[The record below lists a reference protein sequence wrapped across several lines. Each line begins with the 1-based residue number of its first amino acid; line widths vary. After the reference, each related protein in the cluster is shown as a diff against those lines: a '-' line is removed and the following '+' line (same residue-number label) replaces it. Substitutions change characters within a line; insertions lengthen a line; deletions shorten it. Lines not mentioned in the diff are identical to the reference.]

1 MNEIVFRGTNDQA
14 MTSSLLVAKE
24 FGKVHAKVMRD
35 IENLNCSEEFRLAN
49 FGNSSFKN
57 EQGKEFPMFTM
68 TKDGFSF
75 LVMGYT
81 GKKAAQFK
89 EAYINAFNKME
100 IEIRSSVK
108 PKSQLEILQMS
119 INQLVEQEHRLSS
132 VERDVAET
140 KKEIAEM
147 KQERIKNGKILLE
160 AEVSGNNVPEIS
172 MRNKIR
178 RLVNQYAAA
187 TNTSQRDIWHDI
199 YNNLYYAYGI
209 SINSYKDKDCKTK
222 LDIAEPLMARWFG
235 PLAPISAGGATTM
248 DTTLPILS
256 QTVGQ
261 RYIALSIYHGFV
273 VDFTVPFLVSWWCM
287 V

>member
-14 MTSSLLVAKE
+14 LTNSLLVAKS
-24 FGKVHAKVMRD
+24 FGKEHKHVLDSIRKLIDGCAEISADPMF
-35 IENLNCSEEFRLAN
+35 EETTYV
-49 FGNSSFKN
+49 N
-57 EQGKEFPMFTM
+57 EQNGQTYPMYLM
-68 TKDGFSF
+68 NRDGFTL
-75 LVMGYT
+75 LVMDFK
-81 GKKAAQFK
+81 GKRAMQFK
-89 EAYINAFNKME
+89 LEYIKAFNSME
-100 IEIRSSVK
+100 DQIKASQK

-119 INQLVEQEHRLSS
+119 INQLVEQEYRLSS

-147 KQERIKNGKILLE
+147 KQERIENGKLLLE
-160 AEVSGNNVPEIS
+160 AEVSENKVPEIS

-222 LDIAEPLMARWFG
+222 LDIAEK
-235 PLAPISAGGATTM
+235 
-248 DTTLPILS
+248 
-256 QTVGQ
+256 
-261 RYIALSIYHGFV
+261 HGFLGKMF
-273 VDFTVPFLVSWWCM
+273 DIVSKI
-287 V
+287 VGRVNDK

>member
-14 MTSSLLVAKE
+14 LTNSLLVAKS
-24 FGKVHAKVMRD
+24 FGKEHKHVLDSIRKL
-35 IENLNCSEEFRLAN
+35 IERCAEISSAPMFEETTYV
-49 FGNSSFKN
+49 N
-57 EQGKEFPMFTM
+57 EQNGQAYPMYLM
-68 TKDGFSF
+68 NRDGFTL
-75 LVMGYT
+75 LVMDFK
-81 GKKAAQFK
+81 GKRAMQFK
-89 EAYINAFNKME
+89 LEYIKAFNSME
-100 IEIRSSVK
+100 EHIKASQK

-147 KQERIKNGKILLE
+147 KQERIENGKLLLE
-160 AEVSGNNVPEIS
+160 AEVSENKVPEIS

-178 RLVNQYAAA
+178 RLVNKYAAA

-222 LDIAEPLMARWFG
+222 LDIAEK
-235 PLAPISAGGATTM
+235 
-248 DTTLPILS
+248 
-256 QTVGQ
+256 
-261 RYIALSIYHGFV
+261 HGFLGKMF
-273 VDFTVPFLVSWWCM
+273 DIVSKM
-287 V
+287 VGHVNDK

>member
-1 MNEIVFRGTNDQA
+1 MSEIVFRGTNDQA

-24 FGKVHAKVMRD
+24 FGKEHNKVMRD
-35 IENLNCSEEFRLAN
+35 INNLACSQEFRAAN
-49 FGNSSFKN
+49 FGESSYVS

-100 IEIRSSVK
+100 SEIRSSIK

-147 KQERIKNGKILLE
+147 KQERIENGKLLLE
-160 AEVSGNNVPEIS
+160 AEVSGNKVPEIS

-199 YNNLYYAYGI
+199 YQNLYYAYNI
-209 SINSYKDKDCKTK
+209 SINSYKEKKSQSN
-222 LDIAEPLMARWFG
+222 LDIAEK
-235 PLAPISAGGATTM
+235 
-248 DTTLPILS
+248 
-256 QTVGQ
+256 
-261 RYIALSIYHGFV
+261 HGFLGKMF
-273 VDFTVPFLVSWWCM
+273 DIVSKM
-287 V
+287 VKSINNGD

>member
-14 MTSSLLVAKE
+14 LINSLLVAKS
-24 FGKVHAKVMRD
+24 FGKEHKHVLDSIRKL
-35 IENLNCSEEFRLAN
+35 IEGCAEISADPMFEETTYI
-49 FGNSSFKN
+49 N
-57 EQGKEFPMFTM
+57 EQNGQTYPMYLM
-68 TKDGFSF
+68 NRDGFTL
-75 LVMGYT
+75 LVMDFK
-81 GKKAAQFK
+81 GKRAMQFK
-89 EAYINAFNKME
+89 LEYIKAFNSME
-100 IEIRSSVK
+100 AQIKASQK

-147 KQERIKNGKILLE
+147 KQERIENGKLLLE
-160 AEVSGNNVPEIS
+160 AEVSENNVPEIS

-222 LDIAEPLMARWFG
+222 LDIAEK
-235 PLAPISAGGATTM
+235 
-248 DTTLPILS
+248 
-256 QTVGQ
+256 
-261 RYIALSIYHGFV
+261 HGFLGKMF
-273 VDFTVPFLVSWWCM
+273 DIVSKM
-287 V
+287 VGHVNDK

>member
-14 MTSSLLVAKE
+14 LTNSLLVAKS
-24 FGKVHAKVMRD
+24 FGKEHKHVLDSIRKL
-35 IENLNCSEEFRLAN
+35 IEGCAEISADPMFEETTYV
-49 FGNSSFKN
+49 N
-57 EQGKEFPMFTM
+57 EQNGQAYPMYLM
-68 TKDGFSF
+68 NRDGFTL
-75 LVMGYT
+75 LVMDFK
-81 GKKAAQFK
+81 GKRAMQFK
-89 EAYINAFNKME
+89 LEYIKAFNSME
-100 IEIRSSVK
+100 EHIKASQK

-147 KQERIKNGKILLE
+147 KQERIENGKLLLE
-160 AEVSGNNVPEIS
+160 AEVSENKVPEIS

-222 LDIAEPLMARWFG
+222 LDIAEK
-235 PLAPISAGGATTM
+235 
-248 DTTLPILS
+248 
-256 QTVGQ
+256 
-261 RYIALSIYHGFV
+261 HGFLGKMF
-273 VDFTVPFLVSWWCM
+273 DIVSKM
-287 V
+287 VGHVNYK

>member
-1 MNEIVFRGTNDQA
+1 MNEIVFRGANDQA

-24 FGKVHAKVMRD
+24 FGKEHNKVMRD
-35 IENLNCSEEFRLAN
+35 INNLACSQEFRAAN
-49 FGNSSFKN
+49 FGESSYVS

-100 IEIRSSVK
+100 SEIRSSIK

-132 VERDVAET
+132 VERDVAGT
-140 KKEIAEM
+140 KKENAEM
-147 KQERIKNGKILLE
+147 KQERIENGKLLLE
-160 AEVSGNNVPEIS
+160 AEVSENKVPEIS

-187 TNTSQRDIWHDI
+187 TNTSQRDIWHLVYD
-199 YNNLYYAYGI
+199 NLLYAYNIGI
-209 SINSYKDKDCKTK
+209 TRYNRKKGQSYLDVAEEHGFLGKIFDIVSKVVNTNKDK
-222 LDIAEPLMARWFG
+222 M
-235 PLAPISAGGATTM
+235 
-248 DTTLPILS
+248 
-256 QTVGQ
+256 
-261 RYIALSIYHGFV
+261 
-273 VDFTVPFLVSWWCM
+273 
-287 V
+287 

>member
-1 MNEIVFRGTNDQA
+1 MNEIVFRGTNDKA
-14 MTSSLLVAKE
+14 LTNSLLVAKS
-24 FGKVHAKVMRD
+24 FGKEHKHVLDSIRKL
-35 IENLNCSEEFRLAN
+35 IEGCAEISADPMFEETTYI
-49 FGNSSFKN
+49 N
-57 EQGKEFPMFTM
+57 EQNGQTYPMYLM
-68 TKDGFSF
+68 NRDGFTL
-75 LVMGYT
+75 LVMDFK
-81 GKKAAQFK
+81 GKRAMQFK
-89 EAYINAFNKME
+89 LEYIKAFNSME
-100 IEIRSSVK
+100 AQIKASQK

-147 KQERIKNGKILLE
+147 KQERIENGKLLLE
-160 AEVSGNNVPEIS
+160 AEVSENNVPEIS

-222 LDIAEPLMARWFG
+222 LDIAEK
-235 PLAPISAGGATTM
+235 
-248 DTTLPILS
+248 
-256 QTVGQ
+256 
-261 RYIALSIYHGFV
+261 HGFLGKMF
-273 VDFTVPFLVSWWCM
+273 DIVSKM
-287 V
+287 VEHVNDK

>member
-1 MNEIVFRGTNDQA
+1 MDEIVFRGANDQA

-24 FGKVHAKVMRD
+24 FGKAHAKVMRD
-35 IENLNCSEEFRLAN
+35 IENLNCSDEFRLAN
-49 FGNSSFKN
+49 FGDSYFKN
-57 EQGKEFPMFTM
+57 EQGREFPMVTM

-81 GKKAAQFK
+81 GKKAARFK

-100 IEIRSSVK
+100 SEIRSSIK

-119 INQLVEQEHRLSS
+119 INQLVEQERRLSS
-132 VERDVAET
+132 VERDIAET

-147 KQERIKNGKILLE
+147 KQERIENGKLLLE
-160 AEVSGNNVPEIS
+160 AEVSGNKVPEIS

-199 YNNLYYAYGI
+199 YQNLYYAYNI
-209 SINSYKDKDCKTK
+209 SINSYKEKKSQSN
-222 LDIAEPLMARWFG
+222 LDIAEK
-235 PLAPISAGGATTM
+235 
-248 DTTLPILS
+248 
-256 QTVGQ
+256 
-261 RYIALSIYHGFV
+261 HGFLGKMF
-273 VDFTVPFLVSWWCM
+273 DIVSKM
-287 V
+287 VKSINNGD

>member
-1 MNEIVFRGTNDQA
+1 MNEIVFRGVNDQA
-14 MTSSLLVAKE
+14 LTNSLLVAKS
-24 FGKVHAKVMRD
+24 FGKEHKHVLDSIRKL
-35 IENLNCSEEFRLAN
+35 IEGCAEISAD
-49 FGNSSFKN
+49 
-57 EQGKEFPMFTM
+57 PMFEETSYVNKQNGQTYPM
-68 TKDGFSF
+68 YLMNRDGFTL
-75 LVMGYT
+75 LVMDFK
-81 GKKAAQFK
+81 GKKAMQFK
-89 EAYINAFNKME
+89 LEYINAFNNME
-100 IEIRSSVK
+100 AQIKASQK

-147 KQERIKNGKILLE
+147 KQERIENGKLLLE

-222 LDIAEPLMARWFG
+222 LDIAEK
-235 PLAPISAGGATTM
+235 
-248 DTTLPILS
+248 
-256 QTVGQ
+256 
-261 RYIALSIYHGFV
+261 HGFLGKMF
-273 VDFTVPFLVSWWCM
+273 DIVSKM
-287 V
+287 VGHVNKK

>member
-14 MTSSLLVAKE
+14 LTNSLLVAKS
-24 FGKVHAKVMRD
+24 FGKEHKHVLDSIRKL
-35 IENLNCSEEFRLAN
+35 IEGCAEISADPMFEETTYI
-49 FGNSSFKN
+49 N
-57 EQGKEFPMFTM
+57 EQNGQTYPMYLM
-68 TKDGFSF
+68 NRDGFTL
-75 LVMGYT
+75 LVMDFK
-81 GKKAAQFK
+81 GKRAMQFK
-89 EAYINAFNKME
+89 LEYIKAFNSME
-100 IEIRSSVK
+100 AQIKASQK

-147 KQERIKNGKILLE
+147 KQERIENEKLLLE
-160 AEVSGNNVPEIS
+160 AEVSENNVPEIS

-222 LDIAEPLMARWFG
+222 LDIAEK
-235 PLAPISAGGATTM
+235 
-248 DTTLPILS
+248 
-256 QTVGQ
+256 
-261 RYIALSIYHGFV
+261 HGFLGKMF
-273 VDFTVPFLVSWWCM
+273 DIVSKM
-287 V
+287 VGHVNDK

>member
-1 MNEIVFRGTNDQA
+1 MNEIVFRGANDQA

-24 FGKVHAKVMRD
+24 FGKEHNKVMRD
-35 IENLNCSEEFRLAN
+35 INNLACSQEFRAAN
-49 FGNSSFKN
+49 FGESSYVS

-100 IEIRSSVK
+100 SEIRSSIK

-132 VERDVAET
+132 VERDVAEA

-147 KQERIKNGKILLE
+147 KQERVENGKLLLE
-160 AEVSGNNVPEIS
+160 AEVSENKVPEVS

-187 TNTSQRDIWHDI
+187 TNTSQRDIWHLVYD
-199 YNNLYYAYGI
+199 NLLYAYNIAITRYNRKKGQ
-209 SINSYKDKDCKTK
+209 SYLDVAEEHGFLGKIFDIVSKVVNTNKDK
-222 LDIAEPLMARWFG
+222 M
-235 PLAPISAGGATTM
+235 
-248 DTTLPILS
+248 
-256 QTVGQ
+256 
-261 RYIALSIYHGFV
+261 
-273 VDFTVPFLVSWWCM
+273 
-287 V
+287 